1 MVKPSWS
8 QNEIPRPSSSAA
20 ASRCISFLKP
30 LELSGPARNPFRPP
44 KPSLPGGHRVRISLA
59 AASLS
64 LSLATALVTSTRSQ
78 SQESASPAP
87 HVDAA
92 TGKAPLQSA
101 LASLQTLLAQ
111 TRTTGDRKAEANV
124 LGAIA
129 ISFNALHQQQRAV
142 EQYQAARAIW
152 RELGDT
158 EHEATTVAHTG
169 DVYRDWGFPEQ
180 ANRYYRDALNLYPQT
195 DKAGRGAT
203 LNNLGLT
210 WFFLNNRK
218 KCIDSL
224 NESLTIFRELQDRRG
239 EALALVN
246 LGAAYTLLANDPLKA
261 IGLLQEAITKLDILN
276 DKTSEAAAL
285 DKIGVAWHNMGKSE
299 MAGLSFQHAIEL
311 YQSAGDAQGE
321 AAVRKHM
328 RILSEE
334 QTQASSR

>member
-1 MVKPSWS
+1 M
-8 QNEIPRPSSSAA
+8 
-20 ASRCISFLKP
+20 
-30 LELSGPARNPFRPP
+30 
-44 KPSLPGGHRVRISLA
+44 RISLA
-59 AASLS
+59 AASLFV
-64 LSLATALVTSTRSQ
+64 SLATALVTPSWSQ
-78 SQESASPAP
+78 SREPVTSPP
-87 HVDAA
+87 HLDATA
-92 TGKAPLQSA
+92 TKAPLQSA

-111 TRTTGDRKAEANV
+111 TRATGDRKAEANV

-129 ISFNALHQQQRAV
+129 ISYNALHQQQRAV
-142 EQYQAARAIW
+142 EHYQAARTIW
-152 RELGDT
+152 HELGDN

-180 ANRYYRDALNLYPQT
+180 ANRYYRDALALYPTT

-224 NESLTIFRELQDRRG
+224 NESLNIFRELQDRRG

-246 LGAAYTLLANDPLKA
+246 LGAAYTLLANDPLTA
-261 IGLLQEAITKLDILN
+261 IGHLQEAITKLEILN

-299 MAGLSFQHAIEL
+299 MAGLSFQHAIDL

-328 RILSEE
+328 RILGE
-334 QTQASSR
+334 QQTRASSK